1 MAVNYLSGTFFDHS
15 KKADSTNRTYGVL
28 DMGGASAQIAQQI
41 GSSRSSRSEEEDDSV
56 HIRLYGTNY
65 TVHTYSNFCFGTEQ
79 AMRRYFSKMASSM
92 KG

>member
-1 MAVNYLSGTFFDHS
+1 MAVNYLSGLFFDHS
-15 KKADSTNRTYGVL
+15 KRANNSANSTFGVL

-41 GSSRSSRSEEEDDSV
+41 SSSGSEESDDIV

-79 AMRRYFSKMASSM
+79 ALRRYFCKMAS
-92 KG
+92 

>member
-1 MAVNYLSGTFFDHS
+1 MAVNYLSGTFFDHIKGVNS
-15 KKADSTNRTYGVL
+15 GNRTFGVL

-41 GSSRSSRSEEEDDSV
+41 SSNLSGSGDETNDYV

-79 AMRRYFSKMASSM
+79 ALRRYFCKMAS
-92 KG
+92 

>member
-15 KKADSTNRTYGVL
+15 KRTNSANRTYGVL

-41 GSSRSSRSEEEDDSV
+41 SSSSKGEEEKDSV

-79 AMRRYFSKMASSM
+79 ALRRYFSKMASSLQA
-92 KG
+92 